1 MKKLIFMLVVAMLTI
16 VGATHA
22 QSSKNKKTE
31 ILYFKANLRCC
42 RARACNALEAD
53 VKSVI
58 EKYFSEEN
66 ITFRTVK
73 LTDAANKELVEKYNA
88 KSQTV
93 VILKKKKRR
102 KKETVTDISA
112 IVHDYAIKKD
122 KEKFEKE
129 LKNKIS
135 ECLK

>member
-1 MKKLIFMLVVAMLTI
+1 MLVVAMITI
-16 VGATHA
+16 IGATHA
-22 QSSKNKKTE
+22 QSSKNETE
-31 ILYFKANLRCC
+31 ILYFKANLSCC
-42 RARACNALEAD
+42 KARACNALEAD

-58 EKYFSEEN
+58 EKYFAKKIIS
-66 ITFRTVK
+66 FKVVK
-73 LTDAANKELVEKYNA
+73 LADDANKALIEKYNA

-93 VILKKKKRR
+93 VIVKKKK
-102 KKETVTDISA
+102 ETATDVSA
-112 IVHDYAIKKD
+112 IVRDYAIKKD

>member
-1 MKKLIFMLVVAMLTI
+1 MKKSIFMLVVAMITI

-22 QSSKNKKTE
+22 QSSKNETE
-31 ILYFKANLRCC
+31 ILYFKANLSCC
-42 RARACNALEAD
+42 KARACNALEAD
-53 VKSVI
+53 VISVI
-58 EKYFSEEN
+58 EKYFADKN
-66 ITFRTVK
+66 ISFKVVK
-73 LTDAANKELVEKYNA
+73 LADEANKALIEKYNA

-93 VILKKKKRR
+93 VIVKKKK
-102 KKETVTDISA
+102 KKETATDVSE
-112 IVHDYAIKKD
+112 IVHDYAINKD

>member
-1 MKKLIFMLVVAMLTI
+1 MKKLILLLGIAIFAIIVVTN
-16 VGATHA
+16 A
-22 QSSKNKKTE
+22 QSSKSKIE
-31 ILYFKANLRCC
+31 IFYFKANLSCC
-42 RARACNALEAD
+42 KARACNALEAD

-58 EKYFSEEN
+58 EKHFPKEN
-66 ITFRTVK
+66 ISFKVIK
-73 LTDAANKELVEKYNA
+73 LEDEANKALIEKYNA

-93 VILKKKKRR
+93 VIVKKKK
-102 KKETVTDISA
+102 KKETATDVSA
-112 IVHDYAIKKD
+112 IVRDYAIKKD